1 MDTLA
6 GYDQCLTFV
15 RGHTQARAEC
25 PSSFINDD
33 ERRAVTISRQSSCGG
48 HVIAERLTEY
58 FRVRSPQETPPWT
71 IFDRDLMEKVLADH
85 QLPARIAMLVPEDR
99 ISQID
104 DILYDLFN
112 LRPTAGLLLKQTAE
126 TILHLAELG
135 NVIIFGRGA
144 NVVTARLPG
153 VLHVRLVA
161 PLESRVEQRM
171 RKIKNLSRKAAL
183 QAIRREDLGRKR
195 YLKQNFNKDIDNPL
209 LYHLVINTSLFTPDA
224 VAQLI
229 GDLVLKRQAAESSSM

>member
-1 MDTLA
+1 VDTLA

-15 RGHTQARAEC
+15 RGQTQARAE
-25 PSSFINDD
+25 SASFFVNDD

-48 HVIAERLTEY
+48 HVIAEKLAEHLRAH
-58 FRVRSPQETPPWT
+58 SPRETPQWT
-71 IFDRDLMEKVLADH
+71 IFDRDLMKKVMADH
-85 QLPARIAMLVPEDR
+85 QLPAHIARLVPEDR

-112 LRPTAGLLLKQTAE
+112 FRPAASLLLKQTAE

-144 NVVTARLPG
+144 NVITARMPG
-153 VLHVRLVA
+153 MLHIRLVA
-161 PLESRVEQRM
+161 PLESRVERRM
-171 RKIKNLSRKAAL
+171 REANLSRKAAL
-183 QAIRREDLGRKR
+183 QAIQREDLGRKR
-195 YLKQNFNKDIDNPL
+195 YLKQNFNKDIDDPL
-209 LYHLVINTSLFTPDA
+209 LYHLVVNTSLFTPDA

-229 GDLVLKRQAAESSSM
+229 GDLVLNQNSGESPLR